1 MRRYYYSIKTSSKQR
16 GMNRE
21 VRVYIQRKDGYFKQ
35 IGETIHA
42 NTASYE
48 GDIPSVIKLVKQV
61 TGDELTY
68 RDPIQLPQ
76 WS

>member
-1 MRRYYYSIKTSSKQR
+1 MRRYYYSVKYSSKKR
-16 GMNRE
+16 SMNRE
-21 VRVYIQRKDGYFKQ
+21 VRVYIQRKNGYFKQ
-35 IGETIHA
+35 IGETVYA

-48 GDIPSVIKLVKQV
+48 GDIPSVINLVKKI

-68 RDPIQLPQ
+68 RDPIQLPE